1 MENKKE
7 RNVRQEE
14 GNTVEL
20 NSRQEGRKELRQV
33 RMSLLQTLKR
43 ER

>member
-1 MENKKE
+1 MMEDNDGGKGGKDCLCRRKVQVENKKE

-20 NSRQEGRKELRQV
+20 L
-33 RMSLLQTLKR
+33 
-43 ER
+43 